1 VTGQVV
7 VLTGGVGGAKLVLG
21 LAQAVPPET
30 ITAIVNTGDDFR
42 HFGLHVSPDIDTL
55 LYTLSGRANIAQG
68 WGREG
73 ESWAF
78 MAALRSLGA
87 ADWFQLGDG
96 DLALHV
102 LRSDKLAQGETLSR
116 IMAGFAAAWG
126 LRTKILPMS
135 DQPVA
140 TILSTDEGELGFQDY
155 FVRRRCAPAVRS
167 IRFDGAGD
175 AKPAPCVLEAIADP
189 HTQAILIAP
198 SNPFLSVDP
207 ILAVPGIAAALGAA
221 RAPVIAV
228 SPVIGGQAVKGPTA
242 KLMRERGLDVTPAAI
257 AAHYASVIDGILID
271 ERDAARGPKIPFAV
285 ADTLMVSLA
294 DRVRVARAALG
305 LAARIAGR

>member
-1 VTGQVV
+1 MTGRVV

-21 LAQAVPPET
+21 LAQIMPPED

-55 LYTLSGRANIAQG
+55 LYTLSGRANISQG

-78 MAALRSLGA
+78 MAALRSLA
-87 ADWFQLGDG
+87 AEDWFQLGDG

-102 LRSDKLAQGETLSR
+102 LRSHALARGETLSR
-116 IMAGFAAAWG
+116 ITSRFAAAWE
-126 LRTKILPMS
+126 LQTKILPMS
-135 DQPVA
+135 DRPVA

-175 AKPAPCVLEAIADP
+175 AKPAPGVREAIADP
-189 HTQAILIAP
+189 LTVAILIAP

-228 SPVIGGQAVKGPTA
+228 SPIIGGQAVKGPTG

-257 AAHYASVIDGILID
+257 AAHYDGVIDGILID
-271 ERDAARGPKIPFAV
+271 ERDAACHPKIPFAM

-294 DRVRVARAALG
+294 DRARVAQAALG
-305 LAARIAGR
+305 LAARLAGA

>member
-1 VTGQVV
+1 MTGQVV